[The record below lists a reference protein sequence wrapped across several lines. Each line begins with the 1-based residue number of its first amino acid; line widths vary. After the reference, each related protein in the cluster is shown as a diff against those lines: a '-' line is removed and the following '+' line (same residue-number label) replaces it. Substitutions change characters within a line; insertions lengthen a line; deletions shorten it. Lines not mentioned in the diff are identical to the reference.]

1 MDAGFFFLW
10 WGLDDEQVLENAK
23 THVII
28 SDMLKIDVIEIESFV
43 SRKLYTP
50 YTFTVSDSGSNVS
63 KVQIVGTSSYQCDST
78 QDATVKLG
86 AENAYAWSLQGA
98 NDRRN
103 DLYTKWFGTDTSN
116 ST

>member
-1 MDAGFFFLW
+1 LDSGFFFLW
-10 WGLDDEQVLENAK
+10 WGLDDEHVLDNAK

-28 SDMLKIDVIEIESFV
+28 SDMIKIDVVEIESFV

-63 KVQIVGTSSYQCDST
+63 KTQNVGTNTYQCNST

-86 AENAYAWSLQGA
+86 AENAYAWTL
-98 NDRRN
+98 
-103 DLYTKWFGTDTSN
+103 
-116 ST
+116 